1 MMRVAAGLAAL
12 LAAAPLRAEDCAAP
26 LAAAEAH
33 RRAALEATRGRAPLR
48 RDYPDCPPLGAELV
62 EWRDARGVLRRSVL
76 RAGGSDSAF
85 TAETYFDRAGRP
97 RFAYV
102 AGGAVSGAR
111 LTQRI
116 AFAPDGRRICE
127 ARRVTAPGYTFP
139 HPWPD
144 ALLPPA
150 AARDGTCPT
159 ESERP

>member
-1 MMRVAAGLAAL
+1 MMRVAAGFAML
-12 LAAAPLRAEDCAAP
+12 LAAAPGRAEDCARP
-26 LAAAEAH
+26 LAEAEAH
-33 RRAALEATRGRAPLR
+33 RIASLAATRGRVPLR
-48 RDYPDCPPLGAELV
+48 RDYPDCPPLGATV
-62 EWRDARGVLRRSVL
+62 TEWRDARGVLRRAAL
-76 RAGGSDSAF
+76 QAGGDDSAF
-85 TAETYFDRAGRP
+85 TAETSFDDAGRP

-102 AGGAVSGAR
+102 TGGAVSGAR

-116 AFAPDGRRICE
+116 AIGADGRRICE

-144 ALLPPA
+144 ALLPLA